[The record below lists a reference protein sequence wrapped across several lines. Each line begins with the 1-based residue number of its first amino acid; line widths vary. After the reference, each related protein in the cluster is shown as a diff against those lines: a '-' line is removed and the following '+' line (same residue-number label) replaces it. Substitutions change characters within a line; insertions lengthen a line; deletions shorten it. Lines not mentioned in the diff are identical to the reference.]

1 MHEKKIFF
9 SKTRKTRNDTTKQL
23 HYEILLIMK

>member
-1 MHEKKIFF
+1 MKKNFFF

-23 HYEILLIMK
+23 HYEIILIMK